1 MLVAVNENNRAPS
14 PFSQLCPAVPQPG
27 YPRDC
32 KETRSTSTPPF
43 KKKTKNELNARAFSR
58 FGRGQWLTCVSEKS
72 RVCSKQAVCLRFLS
86 VGMTGGTCGSDQ
98 AVETVETYE
107 ILEDQEEADSSNPL
121 FTWTPLDEAVIDLL
135 KKLKKQADKIYKVN
149 VTRHEQSAHSFVDFM
164 NRFKHVMADN
174 VKCIIVARNFEAEL
188 FEVYASSKRC
198 LSRAV
203 KRFPYTNVI
212 ALFRFQAFEELYR
225 EIISMSEK
233 SDSHIP
239 LSYRPSI
246 VIWRDF
252 LLPTHGY

>member
-1 MLVAVNENNRAPS
+1 
-14 PFSQLCPAVPQPG
+14 
-27 YPRDC
+27 
-32 KETRSTSTPPF
+32 
-43 KKKTKNELNARAFSR
+43 
-58 FGRGQWLTCVSEKS
+58 
-72 RVCSKQAVCLRFLS
+72 
-86 VGMTGGTCGSDQ
+86 MTGGTCGSDQ

-149 VTRHEQSAHSFVDFM
+149 VTKARAKRTFVCGLHES
-164 NRFKHVMADN
+164 FKHVMADN

-188 FEVYASSKRC
+188 FEALPLFHRLRLECFNRDIPIVYASSKRC

-225 EIISMSEK
+225 QIISMSQK
-233 SDSHIP
+233 SDSQIHYHIDQ
-239 LSYRPSI
+239 PSL
-246 VIWRDF
+246 F
-252 LLPTHGY
+252 A